1 MAKKQQTS
9 TTDNTKDKPK
19 EKKGV
24 SKYFKPISNSQEDAI
39 DLNSDS
45 DSNEGVV
52 KTNKKKR
59 KRKRLVLS
67 EDEEDED
74 FQLDGKVEKLTPKV
88 TRSKSKRVKGNRKV
102 KDFDGKGELKDEG
115 ENVDDEH
122 VEKNEI
128 ESECDDENDSTYK
141 PEGESGSES
150 EADIFVEES
159 HQNGKGNK
167 KDVSPKQDILS
178 GDESVGKSSSI
189 DRNSPTKSETK
200 DENSKHV
207 LLKSTASV
215 SKKLP
220 QGKRKSN
227 ASMKSKQSNLMASF
241 SKQQSLVNDD
251 KALANTDKN
260 NTTTKTDNISGSESD
275 GDIFIEE
282 SHKSEMGKF
291 NNVSSKEKLVNGEGS
306 RGKSPEIE
314 LISSTS
320 KTEPKKEKSKPFVLK
335 QAASTSKK
343 RPLGGG
349 KNSAPKKSKQASL
362 LSSFAKQQSLLDAE
376 KNKGRTCPV
385 CLKEFPP
392 SAWNSEINEHID
404 NCLIE

>member
-1 MAKKQQTS
+1 M
-9 TTDNTKDKPK
+9 TDNTKDKPK

-24 SKYFKPISNSQEDAI
+24 SKYFKPISNSQEDPI

-45 DSNEGVV
+45 DGSEEVV

-74 FQLDGKVEKLTPKV
+74 EDFQSDAKVGKLTPKV
-88 TRSKSKRVKGNRKV
+88 TRSKSKRVKGNKKV
-102 KDFDGKGELKDEG
+102 KDCDGNSESKDE
-115 ENVDDEH
+115 ENVDDED

-150 EADIFVEES
+150 ETDIFVEES
-159 HQNGKGNK
+159 HQNGKGND
-167 KDVSPKQDILS
+167 KDVSPKQDTLS
-178 GDESVGKSSSI
+178 GDESVGKSSNF
-189 DRNSPTKSETK
+189 DQNSPTKSEAK
-200 DENSKHV
+200 DEKSKPV
-207 LLKSTASV
+207 LLKTTASV
-215 SKKLP
+215 SKKHP
-220 QGKRKSN
+220 QGKGKSN
-227 ASMKSKQSNLMASF
+227 ASSKSKQSSLMASF
-241 SKQQSLVNDD
+241 SKQQSLVNDG
-251 KALANTDKN
+251 KALESTGKN
-260 NTTTKTDNISGSESD
+260 DPTSTADSDCASESD

-282 SHKSEMGKF
+282 SHKSEKGKV
-291 NNVSSKEKLVNGEGS
+291 NSVLPKENLVNGEGS
-306 RGKSPEIE
+306 RGKSPEVE

-320 KTEPKKEKSKPFVLK
+320 KTEPKKEKPKPFVLK

-376 KNKGRTCPV
+376 KKKGRTCPV